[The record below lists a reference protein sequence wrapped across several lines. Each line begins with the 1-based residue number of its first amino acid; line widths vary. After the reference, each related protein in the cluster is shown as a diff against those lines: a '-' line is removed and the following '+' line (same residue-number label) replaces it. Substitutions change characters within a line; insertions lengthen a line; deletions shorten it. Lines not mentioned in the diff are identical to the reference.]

1 VQILARHVDRAVN
14 DKTGAVHLIGRL
26 VQNVAVDVGLDQVRG
41 GDLLVEKAIGV
52 DQELILRAR
61 HAQRDV
67 IVDQMRPAI
76 VRDQPIGG
84 GKIDA
89 RLPFLVADP
98 LAQRGNLVN
107 PDDCHACFSLG
118 VLTLQEC

>member
-1 VQILARHVDRAVN
+1 VGVQDGVQILARHVDRAVN
-14 DKTGAVHLIGRL
+14 DKAGAVHLIGRL
-26 VQNVAVDVGLDQVRG
+26 VEDVAVDIDLDQVRG
-41 GDLLVEKAIGV
+41 GDLLVEEPIGI

-67 IVDQMRPAI
+67 VVDQMRPAI

-84 GKIDA
+84 GEIDP

-98 LAQRGNLVN
+98 LAQR
-107 PDDCHACFSLG
+107 LG
-118 VLTLQEC
+118 PGES